1 MKATY
6 IKTSLNSIVNV
17 SKIVTVH
24 YYEFDKSFVFE
35 GERHDFWELVY
46 IDKGVVEVCQDTE
59 KITLHQ
65 GEIAFHRP
73 NEFHSIRALGSDP
86 NFFVLSFVCHSSA
99 MAHFV
104 RYHATLEQSLRVFI
118 SSIIKEAQS
127 TYHLPKNDP
136 HLERLERRTDA
147 PVGGEQLIKLYL
159 EQLLI
164 LLIRNITN
172 CHEGGVF
179 PSKDSLEN
187 HLAVAV
193 KHLIEDRV
201 YERIRIPDICTG
213 LGYSRSYLSKLFHDC
228 TGETI
233 GGYATS
239 FKISRAKALIRAGK
253 YNFSEISDMLAFD
266 NPQYFCRVF
275 KRSTGMTPTEF
286 RQSLK
291 FS

>member
-1 MKATY
+1 MKVTY
-6 IKTSLNSIVNV
+6 IKTNLDSILSI

-46 IDKGVVEVCQDTE
+46 IDKGMVEVCQDTE
-59 KITLHQ
+59 RITLHQ

-86 NFFVLSFVCHSSA
+86 NFFVISFVCHSPA

-118 SSIIKEAQS
+118 TSIIKEAQS
-127 TYHLPKNDP
+127 TYRLPKNDP
-136 HLERLERRTDA
+136 HLDRLSKRPDA

-164 LLIRNITN
+164 LLIRKITN
-172 CHEGGVF
+172 YRETGIF
-179 PSKDSLEN
+179 PNKDSMEN
-187 HLAVAV
+187 HLVIAV
-193 KHLIEDRV
+193 KEMIEERV
-201 YERIRIPDICTG
+201 GERIRIPDICTR
-213 LGYSRSYLSKLFHDC
+213 LGYSRSYLSKLFHDF

-239 FKISRAKALIRAGK
+239 FKISRAKALIRTGN

-266 NPQYFCRVF
+266 TPQYFCRVF

-291 FS
+291 LK